1 MKQGWLIVNGYIT
14 NPKFLEIYRWI
25 EEAGARQDCK
35 ITRFGNAEMM
45 EAFCGGRVGEME
57 RPDFVI
63 FWDKDVRLARLME
76 EHGFRLFNSA
86 QSIAVCD
93 DKSWTCICLQQA
105 EIAMPKTW
113 IAPMTF
119 AKDGYYDQ
127 TAYFEHA
134 GEDLGYPLVLK
145 ESFGSFGAQ
154 VHLVKNEQELKNL
167 LPELKN
173 RPFLLQEYIESSK
186 GHDIRINMV
195 GEKPVATMY
204 RYNEDDFRANITNGG
219 KMKPYEP
226 NEAQVELARKVMK
239 TLGLDFAGVD
249 ILFGKDGEPVLCE
262 VNSNAHFK
270 NIYDCTGINVADA
283 IISYCLEH
291 AGR

>member
-25 EEAGARQDCK
+25 EEAGARKGCQ
-35 ITRFGNAEMM
+35 IRRFGNNEMM
-45 EAFCGGRVGEME
+45 EAVCSGKIREME

-76 EHGFRLFNSA
+76 EEGFRLFNSA

-93 DKSWTCICLQQA
+93 DKSRTYICLKNA
-105 EIAMPKTW
+105 EISMPKTW

-154 VHLVKNEQELKNL
+154 VHLVQSEQELKTL

-173 RPFLLQEYIESSK
+173 RPFLLQEYIKASK

-195 GEKPVATMY
+195 GENPVAAMY
-204 RYNEDDFRANITNGG
+204 RYNDADFRANITNGG
-219 KMKPYEP
+219 SMKPYEP
-226 NEAQVELARKVMK
+226 KEAQVELARKVMR

-249 ILFGKDGEPVLCE
+249 ILFGEEEEPILCE

-270 NIYDCTGINVADA
+270 NIYDCTGINVVDA
-283 IISYCLEH
+283 IISYILEQL
-291 AGR
+291 